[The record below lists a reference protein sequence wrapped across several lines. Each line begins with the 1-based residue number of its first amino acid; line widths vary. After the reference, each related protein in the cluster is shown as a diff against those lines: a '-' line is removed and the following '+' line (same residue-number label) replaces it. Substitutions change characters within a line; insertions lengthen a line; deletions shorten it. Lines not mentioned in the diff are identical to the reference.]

1 MDWRRIPKTDPL
13 HDLIFY
19 RVAEAN
25 PDMSLDELYDS
36 RSPFVQ
42 EFDVYFGSRGDTFQ
56 YGEVDGAVQSVFGY
70 GFCSLMA
77 LALNERLG
85 REFVLWTTDK
95 DAGPRGWSGHVG
107 VHLDD
112 SRVLDVFG
120 ISTYEDVARRYSM
133 FGEMGEPEVVSR
145 EELLART
152 SSEDYRED
160 PWSFVDELE
169 RLLTHDIAERLIAAH
184 L

>member
-25 PDMSLDELYDS
+25 PEMGLDELYDS

-42 EFDVYFGSRGDTFQ
+42 EFDVYFGSRGDSFQ

-85 REFVLWTTDK
+85 KEFVMWTTES
-95 DAGPRGWSGHVG
+95 GSEGRGWSGHIG
-107 VHLDD
+107 VHLGDD
-112 SRVLDVFG
+112 RVLDVFG
-120 ISTYEDVARRYSM
+120 ISTYEQVERRYA
-133 FGEMGEPEVVSR
+133 FGGRVGAPEVVSR
-145 EELLART
+145 EEMLNRMADK
-152 SSEDYRED
+152 EYRGD
-160 PWSFVDELE
+160 PWAFVDELE
-169 RLLTHDIAERLIAAH
+169 RLLTHDIAERLIATH

>member
-19 RVAEAN
+19 RVAEMN
-25 PDMSLDELYDS
+25 PDLSLDELYES

-42 EFDVYFGSRGDTFQ
+42 EFDVYYGSRGDTFQ
-56 YGEVDGAVQSVFGY
+56 YGEVDGAVESVFGY

-77 LALNERLG
+77 LALNERLD

-95 DAGPRGWSGHVG
+95 SAGAQDWSGHVG
-107 VHLDD
+107 VHLEDG
-112 SRVLDVFG
+112 RILDVFG
-120 ISTYEDVARRYSM
+120 ISTYEEVARRYSM
-133 FGEMGEPEVVSR
+133 LGEPEVVSR
-145 EELLART
+145 EELLERT
-152 SSEDYRED
+152 SSEEYRND

-169 RLLTHDIAERLIAAH
+169 RLLTHDIAERLIARH